1 VSKKDKKKAKP
12 TADPKRPILVGGFTE
27 TELEALKEAAA
38 EAGVSRC
45 AYIVQCVRESVGW
58 A

>member
-1 VSKKDKKKAKP
+1 MSNKNKKKAKP
-12 TADPKRPILVGGFTE
+12 PADPKRPILVGGFTE
-27 TELEALKEAAA
+27 SELDALKDAAK